1 MNVFVA
7 EHAGFCPGV
16 KRAVEMAEDIIGK
29 QKVRSFGPLIHN
41 SQEVARLKKLGIT
54 CDEESIP
61 EKPEGINEAVLI
73 RAHGVGPE
81 TIADF
86 KENGWQI
93 IDATCPF
100 VSRVQKLACEAAQ
113 EGYQVIILGNK
124 DHAEVKG
131 LQAWTGNTAII
142 VASIEELK
150 DVKLPD
156 KVAVLSQTTEHEEKF
171 EKLVAYLRGI
181 VDEVKPINTI
191 CVVTKKQQN
200 SAEELAGLVDVMIVM
215 GGRHSSNTNK
225 LWEVCKKVNP
235 KTYLIEEAGEIKPE
249 WVKNSL
255 SVGITAGASTPEW
268 IIEEAVMRAEENL
281 EKKEVGSDINE
292 EQNDYTM
299 NDGLLDFKNHRS
311 GDVVRGKV
319 IKVNAEEVL
328 VDIGGK
334 SEGIIPA
341 DELSFR
347 RVDPREFVSEG
358 QEIMVEVI
366 KEDREG
372 NTILSHKRARVE
384 EELDKLEKAKETG
397 EIITAPVIEVVKG
410 GLLVDVGIRGFVPA
424 SQVNRGF
431 VSDLDQYL
439 KQPLR
444 MKVLEL
450 DRNGRKAIL
459 SQKVVAEEEYQKA
472 KKALWEQIKEGQ
484 VIKGKV
490 MRLTNYG
497 AFVDIGGIDGL
508 LHVSEMAWGHIKK
521 PSDIVAEG
529 DEIEVYVLQ
538 VDTDKQKISLS
549 LKGLLKNPWDIAA
562 EKYPVGKTVE
572 GKVIRI
578 APFGAFIEIESG
590 LDGLIHISQI
600 SENKINKVEDVLS
613 VGQVVKAKV
622 IENDQEKKRLSLSIK
637 EISEENKKEEY
648 ETFLGEKSDGSGATI
663 GDILKESGKHI

>member
-16 KRAVEMAEDIIGK
+16 KRAVEMAEDSIGK

-41 SQEVARLKKLGIT
+41 SQEVARLKKLGII

-61 EKPEGINEAVLI
+61 ERPENINEAVLI

-81 TIADF
+81 KIAGF

-100 VSRVQKLACEAAQ
+100 VSRVQKLAYEAAQ

-131 LQAWTGNTAII
+131 LQAWTGNTAIV
-142 VASIEELK
+142 VASVEELS

-171 EKLVAYLRGI
+171 EKLVAYLGGI

-200 SAEELAGLVDVMIVM
+200 SAEELAGLVSVMIVI

-249 WVKNSL
+249 WLKNSL

-281 EKKEVGSDINE
+281 ETDFN
-292 EQNDYTM
+292 M

-334 SEGIIPA
+334 SEGIITA

-347 RVDPREFVSEG
+347 RVDPREFVSVG
-358 QEIMVEVI
+358 QEILVEVI

-424 SQVNRGF
+424 SQVDRGF
-431 VSDLDQYL
+431 VSDLNQYL
-439 KQPLR
+439 KQSLR
-444 MKVLEL
+444 MRVLEL

-459 SQKVVAEEEYQKA
+459 SQKVVAEEEYQNA

-521 PSDIVAEG
+521 PSDIVTEG

-538 VDTDKQKISLS
+538 VDTDKQKVSLS

-562 EKYPVGKTVE
+562 EKYPVGKNIE

-578 APFGAFIEIESG
+578 APFGAFIEIETG

-600 SENKINKVEDVLS
+600 SENKVKKVDDVLS
-613 VGQVVKAKV
+613 VGQVVKARV
-622 IENDQEKKRLSLSIK
+622 IENDPEKKRLSLSIK
-637 EISEENKKEEY
+637 EITEENKKEEY

-663 GDILKESGKHI
+663 GDILKESGKNV